1 MYALDKVE
9 APIELPV
16 PYIAAMKSRP
26 SQQEYNR
33 EQLTGVALRDFVLER
48 PWFYTIAEEPA
59 RTAVLEPEV
68 KSVKRSSRIACSSET
83 HYSSFPA
90 PLEKISSEL
99 HME

>member
-68 KSVKRSSRIACSSET
+68 KSVKRTSRIACSSVT